1 MLKRGKAASRS
12 WIPSQ
17 NRHGI
22 NNIQVKFLLNS
33 VKFYKKTNGN
43 EKNNGLNVMN
53 YDQDCVKKLKMYF
66 VHKSPYLEFLI
77 KLDLKKII
85 IVFPIMRSGG
95 IAYASV
101 IKNPLAKDYTYNN
114 K

>member
-53 YDQDCVKKLKMYF
+53 YHQDCVKKLKMYF
-66 VHKSPYLEFLI
+66 VHKSQYLEFLI
-77 KLDLKKII
+77 KLDLKKDNYCI
-85 IVFPIMRSGG
+85 S
-95 IAYASV
+95 
-101 IKNPLAKDYTYNN
+101 NN
-114 K
+114 ALRWHSLR

>member
-1 MLKRGKAASRS
+1 MVLIIFK
-12 WIPSQ
+12 
-17 NRHGI
+17 
-22 NNIQVKFLLNS
+22 LNS
-33 VKFYKKTNGN
+33 YLIQLNFIKKKTNGN

-53 YDQDCVKKLKMYF
+53 YHQDCVKKLKMYF

-77 KLDLKKII
+77 KLDLKKKII

-101 IKNPLAKDYTYNN
+101 MKKPLAKDYTYNN

>member
-1 MLKRGKAASRS
+1 
-12 WIPSQ
+12 
-17 NRHGI
+17 
-22 NNIQVKFLLNS
+22 
-33 VKFYKKTNGN
+33 
-43 EKNNGLNVMN
+43 MN
-53 YDQDCVKKLKMYF
+53 YHQDCVKKLKMYF

-101 IKNPLAKDYTYNN
+101 MKKP
-114 K
+114 

>member
-53 YDQDCVKKLKMYF
+53 YHQDCVKKLKMYIILF
-66 VHKSPYLEFLI
+66 TKVHIWSF
-77 KLDLKKII
+77 
-85 IVFPIMRSGG
+85 
-95 IAYASV
+95 
-101 IKNPLAKDYTYNN
+101 
-114 K
+114 

>member
-1 MLKRGKAASRS
+1 MLKRGKAASQS

-33 VKFYKKTNGN
+33 VKFYKKKNNGN
-43 EKNNGLNVMN
+43 EKNNGLNVIN
-53 YDQDCVKKLKMYF
+53 YHQNCVKKLKMYF

-77 KLDLKKII
+77 KLDLKK
-85 IVFPIMRSGG
+85 R
-95 IAYASV
+95 
-101 IKNPLAKDYTYNN
+101 
-114 K
+114 

>member
-1 MLKRGKAASRS
+1 
-12 WIPSQ
+12 
-17 NRHGI
+17 
-22 NNIQVKFLLNS
+22 
-33 VKFYKKTNGN
+33 
-43 EKNNGLNVMN
+43 
-53 YDQDCVKKLKMYF
+53 MYF

-77 KLDLKKII
+77 KLDLKKKII

-101 IKNPLAKDYTYNN
+101 MKKPLAKDYTYNN

>member
-22 NNIQVKFLLNS
+22 NNIQVKFILNS

-53 YDQDCVKKLKMYF
+53 YHQDLVK
-66 VHKSPYLEFLI
+66 
-77 KLDLKKII
+77 
-85 IVFPIMRSGG
+85 
-95 IAYASV
+95 
-101 IKNPLAKDYTYNN
+101 N
-114 K
+114 

>member
-1 MLKRGKAASRS
+1 MLKRGKAASQS

-43 EKNNGLNVMN
+43 EKKNGLNVMN
-53 YDQDCVKKLKMYF
+53 YHQDCVK
-66 VHKSPYLEFLI
+66 
-77 KLDLKKII
+77 
-85 IVFPIMRSGG
+85 
-95 IAYASV
+95 
-101 IKNPLAKDYTYNN
+101 N
-114 K
+114 

>member
-33 VKFYKKTNGN
+33 VKFYKKNPMVMK
-43 EKNNGLNVMN
+43 KNNGLNVMN
-53 YDQDCVKKLKMYF
+53 YHQDCVKKLKMYF
-66 VHKSPYLEFLI
+66 FNKSPYFEFLI
-77 KLDLKKII
+77 KLDLKKDN
-85 IVFPIMRSGG
+85 
-95 IAYASV
+95 Y
-101 IKNPLAKDYTYNN
+101 
-114 K
+114 